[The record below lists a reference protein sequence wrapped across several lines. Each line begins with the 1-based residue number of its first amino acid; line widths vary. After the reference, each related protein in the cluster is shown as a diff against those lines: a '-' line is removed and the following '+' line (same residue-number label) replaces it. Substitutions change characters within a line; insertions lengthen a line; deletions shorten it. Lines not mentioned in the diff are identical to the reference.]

1 MRTPP
6 AKTAYGYSVFIIIVL
21 VIFALFMGVTRYLMY
36 SSEEPSDDDNFW
48 VVTLDAKLNI
58 SDDSGRLSIEM
69 PWDTRHVKLFGQ
81 SVSHLGMRIKRNTG
95 DDAGKRKITLLPT
108 AAGSY
113 SVRVQ
118 FSLLQSYI
126 PQPERDRK
134 PLSDTALNKW
144 LVLDQSAQDKMSIL
158 EQALKKFAQVQS
170 PEATVSKVFDFVS
183 EQIQG
188 QVSATSDGAVAISQ
202 RKGSTQGKVNAMV
215 LLLRTAQIPARVV
228 TGIDLETDREMSPL
242 VQWVEAYYDD
252 RWHPYDL
259 VYNRLDLPESYVPF
273 SRGSD
278 SIITATEG
286 IEVIHSSWVIEI
298 FEEPIGAR
306 LVDSPG
312 LLSILDLTHFPRD
325 VQHKLALMLLLPLG
339 LLATEFLRKVF
350 GVRTFGVFT
359 PTLLALAAVFVEW
372 SAAIVMFV
380 IVVIIGVAGRSV
392 IPQHEMGRD
401 ARLSMVFVMVT
412 LTIIIAVAA
421 LVRFDFAVYDSISIL
436 PVVIV
441 ASMIDRIY
449 AVIDQNG
456 YPVALY
462 RMMWTV
468 VAAILSLFLLM
479 QHEIGDILLVYP
491 ELHALTMA
499 LIICLGMMREYC
511 LKNCSWFKRIQLYH
525 EPPVMKPARARKS
538 GAKSSRRKSA
548 TAKSSG
554 AKSSGAKSSTDKST
568 AEQSS
573 GAGTAD
579 AYSSDDKAP
588 EDKTSEVKSP
598 EVRS

>member
-1 MRTPP
+1 MRSPP
-6 AKTAYGYSVFIIIVL
+6 AKTSNRYSVFIIILL
-21 VIFALFMGVTRYLMY
+21 VIFAVLMGFTRYLMY
-36 SSEEPSDDDNFW
+36 SSEEPSDEDNFW
-48 VVTLDAKLNI
+48 VVTLDAKLDI
-58 SDDSGRLSIEM
+58 SDDTGSLTIEM

-81 SVSHLGMRIKRNTG
+81 SVSHLGMRIKRSTG

-108 AAGSY
+108 AGGSY

-118 FSLLQSYI
+118 FSLLQSYL
-126 PQPERDRK
+126 PQPEPVRK
-134 PLSDTALNKW
+134 PLSDTALEKW
-144 LVLDQSAQDKMSIL
+144 LVLDQSEPGKMSIL

-188 QVSATSDGAVAISQ
+188 QVSATSDGAVAISK

-215 LLLRTAQIPARVV
+215 LLLRTANIPARVV
-228 TGIDLETDREMSPL
+228 TGIDLETDRGMSPL

-273 SRGSD
+273 SRGGD
-278 SIITATEG
+278 SIITGSEG

-306 LVDSPG
+306 LVERPG
-312 LLSILDLTHFPRD
+312 LLSILDLTHFPHD

-380 IVVIIGVAGRSV
+380 IVVIIGVAGRSM

-449 AVIDQNG
+449 AVIDQSG

-468 VAAILSLFLLM
+468 VAAVVSLFLLM
-479 QHEIGDILLVYP
+479 QHEISDILLVYP

-511 LKNCSWFKRIQLYH
+511 LKNCSWFQRIQLYH
-525 EPPVMKPARARKS
+525 EPPAMELSGARTSGARSSKRKS
-538 GAKSSRRKSA
+538 TRAKYSRVRSSGEKSSEIKPSE
-548 TAKSSG
+548 T
-554 AKSSGAKSSTDKST
+554 
-568 AEQSS
+568 
-573 GAGTAD
+573 
-579 AYSSDDKAP
+579 YSS
-588 EDKTSEVKSP
+588 EDESPEVKSP
-598 EVRS
+598 EPRS

>member
-1 MRTPP
+1 
-6 AKTAYGYSVFIIIVL
+6 VFIIILL
-21 VIFALFMGVTRYLMY
+21 VIFAVLMGFTRYLMY
-36 SSEEPSDDDNFW
+36 SSEEPSDEDNFW
-48 VVTLDAKLNI
+48 VVTLDAKLDI
-58 SDDSGRLSIEM
+58 SDDTGSLTIEM

-81 SVSHLGMRIKRNTG
+81 SVSHLGMRIKRSTG

-108 AAGSY
+108 AGGSY

-118 FSLLQSYI
+118 FSLLQSYL
-126 PQPERDRK
+126 PQPEPVRK
-134 PLSDTALNKW
+134 PLSDTALEKW
-144 LVLDQSAQDKMSIL
+144 LVLDQSEPGKMSIL

-188 QVSATSDGAVAISQ
+188 QVSATSDGAVAISK

-215 LLLRTAQIPARVV
+215 LLLRTANIPARVV
-228 TGIDLETDREMSPL
+228 TGIDLETDRGMSPL

-273 SRGSD
+273 SRGGD
-278 SIITATEG
+278 QIITGSEG

-306 LVDSPG
+306 LVERPG
-312 LLSILDLTHFPRD
+312 LLSILDLTHFPHD

-380 IVVIIGVAGRSV
+380 IVVIIGVAGRSM

-449 AVIDQNG
+449 AVIDQSG

-468 VAAILSLFLLM
+468 VAAVVSLFLLM
-479 QHEIGDILLVYP
+479 QHEISDILLVYP

-511 LKNCSWFKRIQLYH
+511 LKHCSWFQRIQLYH
-525 EPPVMKPARARKS
+525 EPPAM
-538 GAKSSRRKSA
+538 
-548 TAKSSG
+548 KSSG
-554 AKSSGAKSSTDKST
+554 ARTSGARSSKRKSTRAKYSRVRSSGEKSSEIKPSET
-568 AEQSS
+568 
-573 GAGTAD
+573 
-579 AYSSDDKAP
+579 YSS
-588 EDKTSEVKSP
+588 EDESPEVKSP
-598 EVRS
+598 EPRS